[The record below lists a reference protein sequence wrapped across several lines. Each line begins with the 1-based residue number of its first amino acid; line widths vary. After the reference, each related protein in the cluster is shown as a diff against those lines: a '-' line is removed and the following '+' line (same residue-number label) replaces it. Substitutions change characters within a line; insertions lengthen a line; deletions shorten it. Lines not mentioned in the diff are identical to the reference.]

1 MKIAFLTSR
10 TRCEKFTDK
19 RMIPE
24 GAELVFFEQG
34 YTAEEV
40 IARAGDAE
48 FAVVD
53 AVLPFTAEMI
63 EGMPNL
69 RMIHSEGVGYA
80 AIDIAAAAR
89 RGIPVCNNQGVNA
102 PQVAEHTVMLI
113 LTVLRRFAEGEA
125 AVRAGRQMQMK
136 LDVMANGMDDLI
148 GKRVGL
154 IGFGAIGKE
163 LAKRLQPF
171 GCKLFYTDPI
181 RADAQLEAAYGI
193 TYLTQDELL
202 RTSDVITLH
211 VPVTPST
218 TNLINRDT
226 LALMKPDA
234 VVVNCARGAVVN
246 TADLAEAI
254 RNGTIY
260 GCALD
265 TIDPEPFLPD
275 DPILTLPEP
284 WRWRVSVSPHI
295 AGNTINTFYASYDG
309 VWGDINRVL
318 RGERPRNIVNGL

>member
-40 IARAGDAE
+40 VARAGDAE

-63 EGMPNL
+63 EGMPKL

-80 AIDIAAAAR
+80 AIDVDAAAR

-171 GCKLFYTDPI
+171 GCKLFYTDPV
-181 RADAQLEAAYGI
+181 RATPEIEAKHEIA
-193 TYLTQDELL
+193 YLTQEELL
-202 RTSDVITLH
+202 RTCDIITLH

-218 TNLINRDT
+218 TNLINLDT
-226 LALMKPDA
+226 LSMMKSDA

-246 TADLAEAI
+246 TADLADAI
-254 RNGTIY
+254 KNGAIY

-265 TIDPEPFLPD
+265 TIDPEPFPPD
-275 DPILTLPEP
+275 DPILQLPEP

-295 AGNTINTFYASYDG
+295 AGNTISTFYASYDG

>member
-1 MKIAFLTSR
+1 MKIAVITSR
-10 TRCEKFTDK
+10 ERCEKFTDK
-19 RMIPE
+19 RMLPP
-24 GAELVFFEQG
+24 GAELVYFEQG
-34 YTAEEV
+34 YTAQEV
-40 IARAGDAE
+40 IERAGDAE
-48 FAVVD
+48 FAVID

-63 EGMPNL
+63 EGMPKL

-80 AIDIAAAAR
+80 AIDIEAAAK

-125 AVRAGRQMQMK
+125 AVRAGRQMEMK
-136 LDVMANGMDDLI
+136 LRVMADGMDDLI

-163 LAKRLQPF
+163 LAKRLLPF
-171 GCKLFYTDPI
+171 GCKLFYTDPR
-181 RADAQLEAAYGI
+181 RAAPEVEAQYEI
-193 TYLTQDELL
+193 TYLPQDELL
-202 RTSDVITLH
+202 RSSDIITLH
-211 VPVTPST
+211 VPVTPET
-218 TNLINRDT
+218 TNLIRRET
-226 LALMKPDA
+226 LALMKPEA

-265 TIDPEPFLPD
+265 VMDPEPFHPD

-284 WRWRVSVSPHI
+284 WRWRVAVSPHI

-318 RGERPRNIVNGL
+318 RGERPHNIVNGL

>member
-19 RMIPE
+19 RMVPE

-40 IARAGDAE
+40 VARAGDAE

-63 EGMPNL
+63 AGMPKL

-80 AIDIAAAAR
+80 AIDIAAAAA

-171 GCKLFYTDPI
+171 GCALCYTDPV
-181 RADAQLEAAYGI
+181 RAAAEIEAKYEIA
-193 TYLTQDELL
+193 YLTQEELL
-202 RTSDVITLH
+202 RTSDIVTLH

-218 TNLINRDT
+218 TNLINRET
-226 LALMKPDA
+226 LSLMKPGA

-254 RNGTIY
+254 RAGTIY

-265 TIDPEPFLPD
+265 VLDPEPFPPD

-309 VWGDINRVL
+309 VWGDIGRVL
-318 RGERPRNIVNGL
+318 RGERPHNVVNGV

>member
-1 MKIAFLTSR
+1 
-10 TRCEKFTDK
+10 
-19 RMIPE
+19 MIPE

-34 YTAEEV
+34 YTAQEV
-40 IARAGDAE
+40 IERAGDAE
-48 FAVVD
+48 FAVID

-69 RMIHSEGVGYA
+69 KMIHSEGVGYA
-80 AIDIAAAAR
+80 AIDIEAAKA

-125 AVRAGRQMQMK
+125 AVRAGRQMEMK
-136 LDVMANGMDDLI
+136 LRIMADGMDDLI

-163 LAKRLQPF
+163 LAKRLLPF
-171 GCKLFYTDPI
+171 GCRLSYTDPF
-181 RADAQLEAAYGI
+181 RAAPEVEAQYEISFLPQE
-193 TYLTQDELL
+193 ELL
-202 RTSDVITLH
+202 RTSDIVTLH

-218 TNLINRDT
+218 VNLINRET
-226 LALMKPDA
+226 LSLMKPNA

-254 RNGTIY
+254 KSGTIY

-265 TIDPEPFLPD
+265 TIEPEPFRPD

-309 VWGDINRVL
+309 IWSDINRVM

>member
-1 MKIAFLTSR
+1 MKIAVITSR
-10 TRCEKFTDK
+10 ERCEKFTDK
-19 RMIPE
+19 RMLPP
-24 GAELVFFEQG
+24 GAELVYFEQG
-34 YTAEEV
+34 YTAQEV

-48 FAVVD
+48 FAVID

-63 EGMPNL
+63 EGMPKL

-80 AIDIAAAAR
+80 AIDIEAAAK

-113 LTVLRRFAEGEA
+113 LTVLRRFAEGEQ
-125 AVRAGRQMQMK
+125 AVRAGRQMEMK
-136 LDVMANGMDDLI
+136 LRVMADGMDDLI

-163 LAKRLQPF
+163 LAKRLLPF
-171 GCKLFYTDPI
+171 GCKLFYTDPR
-181 RADAQLEAAYGI
+181 RAAPEVETQYEIG
-193 TYLTQDELL
+193 YLSQEELL
-202 RTSDVITLH
+202 RSSDIITLH
-211 VPVTPST
+211 VPVTPET
-218 TNLINRDT
+218 TNLIRRET
-226 LALMKPDA
+226 LALMKPEA

-254 RNGTIY
+254 QNGTIY

-265 TIDPEPFLPD
+265 VMDPEPFRPD

-284 WRWRVSVSPHI
+284 WRWRVAVSPHI

-318 RGERPRNIVNGL
+318 RGERPHNIVNGL

>member
-10 TRCEKFTDK
+10 ARCEKFTDR

-24 GAELVFFEQG
+24 GAEIVFFEQG

-63 EGMPNL
+63 EGMPKL

-80 AIDIAAAAR
+80 AIDIEAAAK

-125 AVRAGRQMQMK
+125 AVRAGRQMEMK

-154 IGFGAIGKE
+154 IGFGAIGRE

-171 GCKLFYTDPI
+171 GCKLFYTDPV
-181 RADAQLEAAYGI
+181 RAAAEIEAKYEIG
-193 TYLTQDELL
+193 YLTQEQLL
-202 RTSDVITLH
+202 RTSDIITLH
-211 VPVTPST
+211 VPVTPAT

-226 LALMKPDA
+226 LLMMKSDA
-234 VVVNCARGAVVN
+234 IVVNCARGAVVN

-254 RNGTIY
+254 KDGTIY

-309 VWGDINRVL
+309 VWGDIQRVL
-318 RGERPRNIVNGL
+318 RGERPRNVVNGV

>member
-1 MKIAFLTSR
+1 MKIAVITSR
-10 TRCEKFTDK
+10 ERCEKFTDK
-19 RMIPE
+19 RMLPP
-24 GAELVFFEQG
+24 GAELVYFEQG
-34 YTAEEV
+34 YTAQEV

-48 FAVVD
+48 FAVID

-63 EGMPNL
+63 EGMPKL
-69 RMIHSEGVGYA
+69 RMIHSEGVGHA
-80 AIDIAAAAR
+80 ALDVAAAAK

-113 LTVLRRFAEGEA
+113 LTVLRRFAEGEQ
-125 AVRAGRQMQMK
+125 AVRAGRQMEMK
-136 LDVMANGMDDLI
+136 LRVMADGMDDLI

-163 LAKRLQPF
+163 LAKRLLPF
-171 GCKLFYTDPI
+171 GCKLFYTDPR
-181 RADAQLEAAYGI
+181 RAAPEVETQYEIG
-193 TYLTQDELL
+193 YLSQEELL
-202 RTSDVITLH
+202 RSSDIITLH
-211 VPVTPST
+211 VPVTPET
-218 TNLINRDT
+218 TNLIRRET
-226 LALMKPDA
+226 LALMKPEA

-254 RNGTIY
+254 QNGTIY

-265 TIDPEPFLPD
+265 VMDPEPFRPD

-284 WRWRVSVSPHI
+284 WRWRVAVSPHI

-318 RGERPRNIVNGL
+318 RGERPHNIVNGL

>member
-1 MKIAFLTSR
+1 MKIAFMTSR
-10 TRCEKFTDK
+10 TRCEKFSDPA
-19 RMIPE
+19 MIPE
-24 GAELVFFEQG
+24 GAELVFFDQG

-40 IARAGDAE
+40 ITRAGDAE
-48 FAVVD
+48 FAVID

-63 EGMPNL
+63 AGMPNL
-69 RMIHSEGVGYA
+69 KMIHSEGVGYA
-80 AIDIAAAAR
+80 AIDIEAAAK

-125 AVRAGRQMQMK
+125 AVRAGRQMEMK
-136 LDVMANGMDDLI
+136 MDVMANGMDDLI

-154 IGFGAIGKE
+154 IGFGGIGKE
-163 LAKRLQPF
+163 LAKRLRPF
-171 GCKLFYTDPI
+171 GCRLFYTDPR
-181 RADAQLEAAYGI
+181 RASPEAEAEYGI
-193 TYLTQDELL
+193 RCLTQEELL
-202 RTSDVITLH
+202 RTCDIITLH

-234 VVVNCARGAVVN
+234 IVVNCARGAVVN

-265 TIDPEPFLPD
+265 TIDPEPFRPD
-275 DPILTLPEP
+275 DPILLLPEP

-295 AGNTINTFYASYDG
+295 AGNTINTLYASYDG
-309 VWGDINRVL
+309 VWGDIGRVL
-318 RGERPRNIVNGL
+318 RGERPNNIVNGL

>member
-1 MKIAFLTSR
+1 MKIAIITSR
-10 TRCEKFTDK
+10 ERCEKFSDR

-24 GAELVFFEQG
+24 GAELIYFEQG
-34 YTAEEV
+34 YTAQEIEE
-40 IARAGDAE
+40 RAGDAE
-48 FAVVD
+48 FAVID

-63 EGMPNL
+63 AAMPKL

-80 AIDIAAAAR
+80 AIDIEAAKA

-125 AVRAGRQMQMK
+125 AVRAGRQMEMK
-136 LDVMANGMDDLI
+136 LRVMADGMDDLI

-163 LAKRLQPF
+163 LAKRLLPF
-171 GCKLFYTDPI
+171 GCKLFYTDPF
-181 RADAQLEAAYGI
+181 RAAPEVEAQYEI
-193 TYLTQDELL
+193 TYLSQEELL
-202 RTSDVITLH
+202 RTSDIVTLH

-226 LALMKPDA
+226 LALMKPGA
-234 VVVNCARGAVVN
+234 VIVNCARGAVVN

-254 RNGTIY
+254 KNGTIY

-265 TIDPEPFLPD
+265 VMEPEPFQAD

-284 WRWRVSVSPHI
+284 WRWRVAVSPHI

-309 VWGDINRVL
+309 VWGDIQRVL
-318 RGERPRNIVNGL
+318 RGEKPRNVVNGL

>member
-1 MKIAFLTSR
+1 MKIAIMTSR
-10 TRCEKFTDK
+10 ARCEKYSDK
-19 RMIPE
+19 SMIPA
-24 GAELVFFEQG
+24 GTELVYFDQG

-40 IARAGDAE
+40 LSRAGDAE
-48 FAVVD
+48 FIVVD
-53 AVLPFTAEMI
+53 AVLPVTAEMI
-63 EGMPNL
+63 EGMPKL
-69 RMIHSEGVGYA
+69 RMIHSEGVGFA
-80 AIDIAAAAR
+80 AIDIEAAAK

-125 AVRAGRQMQMK
+125 AVRAGRQMEMK
-136 LDVMANGMDDLI
+136 MAVMAGGMDDLI

-163 LAKRLQPF
+163 LAKRLLPF
-171 GCKLFYTDPI
+171 GCKLFYTDPF
-181 RADAQLEAAYGI
+181 RASAEVEMQYNI
-193 TYLTQDELL
+193 HYLTQEELL
-202 RTSDVITLH
+202 RTSDIVTLH

-226 LALMKPDA
+226 LALMKPNA

-265 TIDPEPFLPD
+265 VLEPEPFRSD

-295 AGNTINTFYASYDG
+295 AGNTINTFYASYEG
-309 VWGDINRVL
+309 VWGDIQRVL
-318 RGERPRNIVNGL
+318 RGERPRNIVNGI

>member
-1 MKIAFLTSR
+1 MKIAVLTSR
-10 TRCEKFTDK
+10 ERCEKFSDPA
-19 RMIPE
+19 MIPAD
-24 GAELVFFEQG
+24 AELVFFEQG

-48 FAVVD
+48 FAVID

-63 EGMPNL
+63 EGMPKL

-80 AIDIAAAAR
+80 AIDIAAAAK

-136 LDVMANGMDDLI
+136 LDVMAKGMDDLI
-148 GKRVGL
+148 GRRVGL
-154 IGFGAIGKE
+154 IGFGAIGRE
-163 LAKRLQPF
+163 LAKRLLPF
-171 GCKLFYTDPI
+171 GCRLFYTDPV
-181 RADAQLEAAYGI
+181 RASAEVEAQYDVRF
-193 TYLTQDELL
+193 LTQEELL
-202 RTSDVITLH
+202 RSSDIITLH
-211 VPVTPST
+211 VPVTPDT
-218 TNLINRDT
+218 TNLINRET
-226 LALMKPDA
+226 LSMMKPDA

-318 RGERPRNIVNGL
+318 RGERPRNVVNGV

>member
-1 MKIAFLTSR
+1 MKIAVITSR
-10 TRCEKFTDK
+10 ERCEKFTDK
-19 RMIPE
+19 SMIPE
-24 GAELVFFEQG
+24 GAELVYFEQG
-34 YTAEEV
+34 YTAQEV
-40 IARAGDAE
+40 IERAGDAE
-48 FAVVD
+48 FAVID

-63 EGMPNL
+63 AGMPKL

-80 AIDIAAAAR
+80 AIDIGAAKA

-125 AVRAGRQMQMK
+125 AVRAGKQMEMK
-136 LDVMANGMDDLI
+136 LRVMADGMDDLI

-163 LAKRLQPF
+163 LAKRLLPF
-171 GCKLFYTDPI
+171 GCKLFYTDPV
-181 RADAQLEAAYGI
+181 RASAETEAQYEIA
-193 TYLTQDELL
+193 YLTQEELL
-202 RTSDVITLH
+202 RESDIVTLH

-218 TNLINRDT
+218 TNLINRET
-226 LALMKPDA
+226 LSMMKPCA
-234 VVVNCARGAVVN
+234 VLVNCARGAVVN

-254 RNGTIY
+254 RAGTIY

-265 TIDPEPFLPD
+265 VMDPEPFRPD

-284 WRWRVSVSPHI
+284 WRWRVAVSPHI

-309 VWGDINRVL
+309 VWGDIQRVL

>member
-1 MKIAFLTSR
+1 
-10 TRCEKFTDK
+10 
-19 RMIPE
+19 MIPE

-34 YTAEEV
+34 YTAQEV
-40 IARAGDAE
+40 IERAGDAE
-48 FAVVD
+48 FAVID

-69 RMIHSEGVGYA
+69 KMIHSEGVGYA
-80 AIDIAAAAR
+80 AIDIEAAKA

-125 AVRAGRQMQMK
+125 AVRAGRQMEMK
-136 LDVMANGMDDLI
+136 LRIMADGMDDLI

-163 LAKRLQPF
+163 LAKRLLPF
-171 GCKLFYTDPI
+171 GCRLSYTDPFRAAPEVEAQYEI
-181 RADAQLEAAYGI
+181 RFLPQE
-193 TYLTQDELL
+193 ELL
-202 RTSDVITLH
+202 RTSDIVTLH

-218 TNLINRDT
+218 VNLINRET
-226 LALMKPDA
+226 LSLMKPNA

-254 RNGTIY
+254 KSGTIY

-265 TIDPEPFLPD
+265 TIEPEPFRPD

-309 VWGDINRVL
+309 IWSDINRVM

>member
-10 TRCEKFTDK
+10 TRCEKFTDPS
-19 RMIPE
+19 MVPE
-24 GAELVFFEQG
+24 GAEIVFFEQG

-80 AIDIAAAAR
+80 AIDIAAAAK

-181 RADAQLEAAYGI
+181 RADAQLEAAFGI

-226 LALMKPDA
+226 LAMMKSDA
-234 VVVNCARGAVVN
+234 IVVNCARGAVVN

>member
-1 MKIAFLTSR
+1 MKIAIITSR
-10 TRCEKFTDK
+10 ERCEKFTD
-19 RMIPE
+19 RSMIPE
-24 GAELVFFEQG
+24 GAELVYFEQG
-34 YTAEEV
+34 YTAQDV
-40 IARAGDAE
+40 IERAGDAE
-48 FAVVD
+48 FAVID

-63 EGMPNL
+63 EGMPKL

-80 AIDIAAAAR
+80 AIDVAAAAR
-89 RGIPVCNNQGVNA
+89 HGIPVCNNQGVNA

-125 AVRAGRQMQMK
+125 AVRAGRQMEMK
-136 LDVMANGMDDLI
+136 LRVMADGMDDLI

-181 RADAQLEAAYGI
+181 RADAEIEARYEI
-193 TYLTQDELL
+193 TYLTQEELL
-202 RTSDVITLH
+202 RTSDIITLH
-211 VPVTPST
+211 VPVTPDT
-218 TNLINRDT
+218 TNLIKRET
-226 LALMKPDA
+226 LAMMKRSA
-234 VVVNCARGAVVN
+234 VVVNCARGVVVN

-265 TIDPEPFLPD
+265 TIDPEPFPPD

-309 VWGDINRVL
+309 VWGDIGRVL
-318 RGERPRNIVNGL
+318 RGERPHNIVNGL

>member
-10 TRCEKFTDK
+10 TRCEKYSDK
-19 RMIPE
+19 SMIPD

-34 YTAEEV
+34 YTAGEV

-63 EGMPNL
+63 EGMPKL

-80 AIDIAAAAR
+80 AIDIAAAAK

-125 AVRAGRQMQMK
+125 AVRAGRQMEMK
-136 LDVMANGMDDLI
+136 MAVMAGGMDDLI

-163 LAKRLQPF
+163 LAKRLLPF
-171 GCKLFYTDPI
+171 GCKLFYTDPL
-181 RADAQLEAAYGI
+181 RASAEIEQQCEI
-193 TYLTQDELL
+193 TYLTQEELL
-202 RTSDVITLH
+202 RTSDIVTLH
-211 VPVTPST
+211 VPVTPGT
-218 TNLINRDT
+218 TNLINRET
-226 LALMKPDA
+226 LALMKPCA

-246 TADLAEAI
+246 TSDLAEAI
-254 RNGTIY
+254 RSGTIY

-318 RGERPRNIVNGL
+318 RGERPNNIVNGL

>member
-1 MKIAFLTSR
+1 MKIAFMTSPVR
-10 TRCEKFTDK
+10 YQKFTNPDLV
-19 RMIPE
+19 PE
-24 GAELVFFEQG
+24 GAEPVFFEQG
-34 YTAEEV
+34 YTAEE
-40 IARAGDAE
+40 IADRAGDAE
-48 FAVVD
+48 FAVID
-53 AVLPFTAEMI
+53 AVLPFTEEMI
-63 EGMPNL
+63 EAMPKL

-80 AIDIAAAAR
+80 AIDIKAAAA

-125 AVRAGRQMQMK
+125 AVRSGGQMEMK
-136 LDVMANGMDDLI
+136 MRIMSEGMDDLI

-154 IGFGAIGKE
+154 IGFGGIGKE
-163 LAKRLQPF
+163 LAKRLLPF
-171 GCKLFYTDPI
+171 GCKLFYTDPV
-181 RADAQLEAAYGI
+181 RAPAEVEAQYEI
-193 TYLTQDELL
+193 TYLTQEELL
-202 RTSDVITLH
+202 RTSDIITLH

-226 LALMKPDA
+226 LALMKPNA

-254 RNGTIY
+254 RNGTIF

-265 TIDPEPFLPD
+265 VLDPEPFPPD
-275 DPILTLPEP
+275 DPILQLPEP

-295 AGNTINTFYASYDG
+295 AGNTIGTLYASYDG
-309 VWGDINRVL
+309 VWGDIGRVL

>member
-10 TRCEKFTDK
+10 TRCEKFTDQ

-24 GAELVFFEQG
+24 GAEIVFFEQG

-63 EGMPNL
+63 VGMPNL

-80 AIDIAAAAR
+80 AIDIEAAKA

-125 AVRAGRQMQMK
+125 EVRAGRQMEMK
-136 LDVMANGMDDLI
+136 LRVMADGMDDLI

-163 LAKRLQPF
+163 LAKRLLPF
-171 GCKLFYTDPI
+171 GCRLFYTDPL
-181 RADAQLEAAYGI
+181 RASAELESKYEIG
-193 TYLTQDELL
+193 YLTQEELL
-202 RTSDVITLH
+202 RTCDIVTLH

-226 LALMKPDA
+226 LALMKPGA
-234 VVVNCARGAVVN
+234 VIVNCARGAVVN

-254 RNGTIY
+254 QNGTIY

-265 TIDPEPFLPD
+265 VMEPEPFRPD

-295 AGNTINTFYASYDG
+295 AGNTINTFYASYEG
-309 VWGDINRVL
+309 VWGDIQRVL

>member
-1 MKIAFLTSR
+1 MKITFLTSR
-10 TRCEKFTDK
+10 TRCEKFTDPS
-19 RMIPE
+19 MVPE
-24 GAELVFFEQG
+24 GAEIVFFEQG

-40 IARAGDAE
+40 VARAGDAE

-202 RTSDVITLH
+202 RTSDIITLH

-218 TNLINRDT
+218 RNLINRDT
-226 LALMKPDA
+226 LAMMKSDA

>member
-1 MKIAFLTSR
+1 MKIAVITSR
-10 TRCEKFTDK
+10 ERCEKFSDK
-19 RMIPE
+19 SMIPE
-24 GAELVFFEQG
+24 GAELVYFEQG
-34 YTAEEV
+34 YTAREV
-40 IARAGDAE
+40 IERAGDAE
-48 FAVVD
+48 FAVID

-63 EGMPNL
+63 EGMPKL

-80 AIDIAAAAR
+80 AIDIAAAAK

-125 AVRAGRQMQMK
+125 AVRAGRQMEMK
-136 LDVMANGMDDLI
+136 LRVMADGMDDLI

-163 LAKRLQPF
+163 LAKRLLPF
-171 GCKLFYTDPI
+171 GCGLFYTDPS
-181 RADAQLEAAYGI
+181 RALPEVEAQYEIAC
-193 TYLTQDELL
+193 LTQEELL
-202 RTSDVITLH
+202 RTSDIVTLH

-218 TNLINRDT
+218 TNLINRNT
-226 LALMKPDA
+226 LSMMKPNA
-234 VVVNCARGAVVN
+234 VIVNCARGAVVN

-254 RNGTIY
+254 RNGTIR

-265 TIDPEPFLPD
+265 VMEPEPFRPD

-284 WRWRVSVSPHI
+284 WRWRVAVSPHI

-309 VWGDINRVL
+309 IWGDIRRVL
-318 RGERPRNIVNGL
+318 RGEKPRNIVNGL

>member
-10 TRCEKFTDK
+10 VRCEKFTDK
-19 RMIPE
+19 SMIPE
-24 GAELVFFEQG
+24 GAELVFFERG
-34 YTAEEV
+34 YTAREV
-40 IARAGDAE
+40 IERAGDAE

-63 EGMPNL
+63 EGMPRL

-80 AIDIAAAAR
+80 AIDVDAAKR
-89 RGIPVCNNQGVNA
+89 RGVPVCNNQGVNA

-125 AVRAGRQMQMK
+125 AVRAGKQMELK
-136 LDVMANGMDDLI
+136 SRVMSEGMDDLI

-154 IGFGAIGKE
+154 VGFGAIGKE
-163 LAKRLQPF
+163 LAKRLAPF
-171 GCKLFYTDPI
+171 GCRLFYTDPV
-181 RADAQLEAAYGI
+181 RASAELEAKYEIA
-193 TYLTQDELL
+193 YLTQEELL
-202 RTSDVITLH
+202 RTCDIVTLH
-211 VPVTPST
+211 VPVTPET
-218 TNLINRDT
+218 TNLINRET
-226 LALMKPDA
+226 LALMKPEA

-265 TIDPEPFLPD
+265 VLDPEPFPPD
-275 DPILTLPEP
+275 DPILLLPEP

-309 VWGDINRVL
+309 IWEDIGRVL
-318 RGERPRNIVNGL
+318 RGERPRNVVNGL

>member
-40 IARAGDAE
+40 VARAGDAE

-63 EGMPNL
+63 EGMPKL

-80 AIDIAAAAR
+80 AIDVDAAAR

-171 GCKLFYTDPI
+171 GCKLFYTDPV
-181 RADAQLEAAYGI
+181 RATPEIEAKHEIA
-193 TYLTQDELL
+193 YLTQEELL
-202 RTSDVITLH
+202 RTCDIITLH

-218 TNLINRDT
+218 TNLINLDT
-226 LALMKPDA
+226 LSMMKSDA

-246 TADLAEAI
+246 TADLADAI
-254 RNGTIY
+254 KNGAIY

-265 TIDPEPFLPD
+265 TIDPEPFPPD
-275 DPILTLPEP
+275 DPILQLPEP

>member
-1 MKIAFLTSR
+1 MKIAVLTSR
-10 TRCEKFTDK
+10 ERCEKFSNPA
-19 RMIPE
+19 MIPAD
-24 GAELVFFEQG
+24 AELVFFEQG
-34 YTAEEV
+34 YTAGEV
-40 IARAGDAE
+40 LARAGDAE
-48 FAVVD
+48 FAVID

-63 EGMPNL
+63 DGMPNL

-80 AIDIAAAAR
+80 AIDVAAAAK

-136 LDVMANGMDDLI
+136 LDVMARGMDDLI

-163 LAKRLQPF
+163 LAKRLLPF
-171 GCKLFYTDPI
+171 GCRLFYTDPI
-181 RADAQLEAAYGI
+181 RASAEVEAQHGVRF
-193 TYLTQDELL
+193 LTQDELL
-202 RTSDVITLH
+202 RTSDIITLH
-211 VPVTPST
+211 VPVTPDT

-226 LALMKPDA
+226 LSMMMSDA
-234 VVVNCARGAVVN
+234 IVVNCARGAVVN

-254 RNGTIY
+254 KNGTIY

-309 VWGDINRVL
+309 VWGDIQRVL
-318 RGERPRNIVNGL
+318 RGERPRNVVNGV

>member
-1 MKIAFLTSR
+1 MKIAIITSR
-10 TRCEKFTDK
+10 ERCEKFTD
-19 RMIPE
+19 RSMIPE
-24 GAELVFFEQG
+24 GAELVYFEQG
-34 YTAEEV
+34 YTAQDV
-40 IARAGDAE
+40 IERAGDAE
-48 FAVVD
+48 FAVID

-63 EGMPNL
+63 EGMPKL

-80 AIDIAAAAR
+80 AIDVAAAAR
-89 RGIPVCNNQGVNA
+89 HGIPVCNNQGVNA

-125 AVRAGRQMQMK
+125 AVRAGRQMEMK
-136 LDVMANGMDDLI
+136 LRVMADGMDDLI

-181 RADAQLEAAYGI
+181 RADAEIEARYEI
-193 TYLTQDELL
+193 TYLTQEELL
-202 RTSDVITLH
+202 RTSDIITLH
-211 VPVTPST
+211 VPVTPDT
-218 TNLINRDT
+218 TNLIKRET
-226 LALMKPDA
+226 LAMMKRSA

-265 TIDPEPFLPD
+265 TIDPEPFPPD

-309 VWGDINRVL
+309 VWGDIGRVL
-318 RGERPRNIVNGL
+318 RGERPHNIVNGL

>member
-1 MKIAFLTSR
+1 MKIAIITSR
-10 TRCEKFTDK
+10 ERCEKFTD
-19 RMIPE
+19 RSMVPE
-24 GAELVFFEQG
+24 GAELVYFEQG
-34 YTAEEV
+34 YTAQDV
-40 IARAGDAE
+40 IERAGDAE
-48 FAVVD
+48 FAVID

-63 EGMPNL
+63 EGMPKL

-80 AIDIAAAAR
+80 AIDVAAAAR

-125 AVRAGRQMQMK
+125 AVRAGRQMEMK
-136 LDVMANGMDDLI
+136 LRVMADGMDDLI

-181 RADAQLEAAYGI
+181 RADAEIEARYEI
-193 TYLTQDELL
+193 TYLTQEELL
-202 RTSDVITLH
+202 RTSDIITLH
-211 VPVTPST
+211 VPVTPDT
-218 TNLINRDT
+218 TNLIKRET
-226 LALMKPDA
+226 LAMMKRSA

-265 TIDPEPFLPD
+265 TIDPEPFPPD

-295 AGNTINTFYASYDG
+295 AGNTIITFYASYDG

-318 RGERPRNIVNGL
+318 RGERPHNIVNGL

>member
-10 TRCEKFTDK
+10 IRCEKFTDR
-19 RMIPE
+19 RMVPE
-24 GAELVFFEQG
+24 GAEIVFFEQG

-80 AIDIAAAAR
+80 AIDIAAAAK

-154 IGFGAIGKE
+154 IGFGAIGRE

-171 GCKLFYTDPI
+171 GCKLFYTDPVH
-181 RADAQLEAAYGI
+181 ADPEIEAKYEI
-193 TYLTQDELL
+193 TFLSQAELL
-202 RTSDVITLH
+202 KTSDIITLH
-211 VPVTPST
+211 VPVTPDT
-218 TNLINRDT
+218 TNLINRET
-226 LALMKPDA
+226 LAMMKPCA

-254 RNGTIY
+254 KSGTIY

>member
-10 TRCEKFTDK
+10 TRCEKFTNK
-19 RMIPE
+19 SMIPE
-24 GAELVFFEQG
+24 GAEIVFFEQG

-48 FAVVD
+48 FAVID

-80 AIDIAAAAR
+80 AIDIVAAAK

-125 AVRAGRQMQMK
+125 AVRAGRQMEMK

-154 IGFGAIGKE
+154 IGFGAIGRE

-181 RADAQLEAAYGI
+181 RASAEIEAKYEIG
-193 TYLTQDELL
+193 YLTQEELL
-202 RTSDVITLH
+202 RTSDIITLH

-226 LALMKPDA
+226 LSMMKSDA

-254 RNGTIY
+254 KNGTIY

-265 TIDPEPFLPD
+265 VLDPEPFPPD

-318 RGERPRNIVNGL
+318 RGERPRNVVNGV

>member
-10 TRCEKFTDK
+10 ARCEKYTD
-19 RMIPE
+19 RSMIPE

-34 YTAEEV
+34 YTAREV
-40 IARAGDAE
+40 LERAGDAE

-53 AVLPFTAEMI
+53 AVLPFTGEMI
-63 EGMPNL
+63 AGMPKL
-69 RMIHSEGVGYA
+69 RLIHSEGVGYA
-80 AIDIAAAAR
+80 AIDTQAAAR

-163 LAKRLQPF
+163 LAKRLLPF
-171 GCKLFYTDPI
+171 GCALCYTDPV
-181 RADAQLEAAYGI
+181 RASAELEAKYEI
-193 TYLTQDELL
+193 TYLTQEELL
-202 RTSDVITLH
+202 RTSDIVTLH

-218 TNLINRDT
+218 TDLINRKT
-226 LALMKPDA
+226 LALMKPNA

-265 TIDPEPFLPD
+265 VLEPEPFRPD

-309 VWGDINRVL
+309 VWGNILRVL

>member
-1 MKIAFLTSR
+1 MKIAFMTSR
-10 TRCEKFTDK
+10 TRCEKFSDPS
-19 RMIPE
+19 MIPE
-24 GAELVFFEQG
+24 GAELVFFDQG

-48 FAVVD
+48 FAVID

-63 EGMPNL
+63 AGMPNL
-69 RMIHSEGVGYA
+69 KMIHSEGVGYA
-80 AIDIAAAAR
+80 AIDIEAAKA

-125 AVRAGRQMQMK
+125 AVRAGRQMEMK
-136 LDVMANGMDDLI
+136 LRVMADGMDDLI

-163 LAKRLQPF
+163 LARRLQPF
-171 GCKLFYTDPI
+171 GCRLFYTDPV
-181 RADAQLEAAYGI
+181 RAPEETEAQYGI
-193 TYLTQDELL
+193 AYLTQEELL
-202 RTSDVITLH
+202 RTCDIITLH
-211 VPVTPST
+211 VPLTPGT
-218 TNLINRDT
+218 TNLINRET
-226 LALMKPDA
+226 LSMMKPCA

-265 TIDPEPFLPD
+265 VMDPEPFCPD

-284 WRWRVSVSPHI
+284 WRWRVAVSPHI

-309 VWGDINRVL
+309 VWGDIGRVL

>member
-1 MKIAFLTSR
+1 MKIAFMTSR
-10 TRCEKFTDK
+10 TRCEKFSDPA
-19 RMIPE
+19 MIPE
-24 GAELVFFEQG
+24 GAELVFFDQG
-34 YTAEEV
+34 YTAQEV

-48 FAVVD
+48 FAVID

-63 EGMPNL
+63 AGMPNL
-69 RMIHSEGVGYA
+69 KMIHSEGVGYA
-80 AIDIAAAAR
+80 AIDIEAAAK

-125 AVRAGRQMQMK
+125 AVRAGRQMEMK
-136 LDVMANGMDDLI
+136 MDVMANGMDDLI

-154 IGFGAIGKE
+154 IGFGGIGKE
-163 LAKRLQPF
+163 LAKRLRPF
-171 GCKLFYTDPI
+171 GCRLFYTDPR
-181 RADAQLEAAYGI
+181 RASPEAEAEYGI
-193 TYLTQDELL
+193 RYLTQEELL
-202 RTSDVITLH
+202 RTCDIITLH

-234 VVVNCARGAVVN
+234 IVVNCARGAVVN

-265 TIDPEPFLPD
+265 TIDPEPFRPD
-275 DPILTLPEP
+275 DPILLLPEP

-295 AGNTINTFYASYDG
+295 AGNTINTLYASYDG
-309 VWGDINRVL
+309 VWGDIGRVL
-318 RGERPRNIVNGL
+318 RGERPNNIVNGL